1 MTLVLLPG
9 LNGTGELF
17 ASFIAAL
24 GTQFKFLI
32 VEYPSDKLA
41 SYQELEANVYALLP
55 VDEQFV
61 ILGESF
67 SGPVAIAIAARRP
80 TGLVG
85 LILCCTFAAN
95 PRPRLGSLYWLP
107 ALLPSK
113 VVPHLLTAR
122 ALLGKNY
129 DKATGD
135 SVVSAVRKVPPT
147 IVKARLREISVVN
160 VSKQLA
166 SITIP
171 ILSLFATD
179 DWLVPRRA
187 TEQMTQG
194 NINIE
199 SVQVKGTH
207 FLLQTN
213 ALAAADVVR
222 KFVQQLHD

>member
-24 GTQFKFLI
+24 GNQFKCLI
-32 VEYPSDKLA
+32 VEYPSDKPA
-41 SYQELEANVYALLP
+41 SYQELEAIVYASLP
-55 VDEQFV
+55 LGEQFV

-67 SGPVAIAIAARRP
+67 SGPIAIAIAAQKP
-80 TGLVG
+80 TGLAG
-85 LILCCTFAAN
+85 LILCCTFTAN
-95 PRPRLGSLYWLP
+95 PRPRLGSLYRLP
-107 ALLPSK
+107 ALLPLK
-113 VVPHLLTAR
+113 VIPHSLTAR

-129 DKATGD
+129 DTASGD
-135 SVVSAVRKVPPT
+135 SVVYAVRKVPPA
-147 IVKARLREISVVN
+147 IVKARLREISSVN
-160 VSKQLA
+160 VVKQLA

-171 ILSLFATD
+171 ILSLSAKD
-179 DWLVPRRA
+179 DWLVPRSA
-187 TEQMTQG
+187 TEQMNQG
-194 NINIE
+194 NIHIE

-222 KFVQQLHD
+222 KFVQQLHN